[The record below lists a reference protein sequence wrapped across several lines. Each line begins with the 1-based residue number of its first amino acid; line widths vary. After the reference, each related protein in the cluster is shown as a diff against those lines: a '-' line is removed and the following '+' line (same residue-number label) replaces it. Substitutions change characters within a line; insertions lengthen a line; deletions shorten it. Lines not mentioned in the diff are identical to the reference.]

1 MRRRRTLGGL
11 LEALG
16 WGFLLASVVCVIG
29 TVLLYVPVLLLVG
42 EPAGGV
48 WLEWEQFGVFVI
60 AAVALGY
67 ALHAWIVGDFER

>member
-16 WGFLLASVVCVIG
+16 WGFLLASVVG
-29 TVLLYVPVLLLVG
+29 TVFIYVPVLLLVG